1 MRLVFAYR
9 QSDDD
14 GSAAARGAVDGNRA
28 VVGLDDETG
37 VV

>member
-9 QSDDD
+9 QCDDD
-14 GSAAARGAVDGNRA
+14 GGAATRSAVDGNRA